1 MSIPI
6 AIAARPRRRFNWSQL
21 SLVSLAGLSALA
33 ILILLG
39 MIVWMSLRSGVP
51 GQASDYS
58 LKNYATILAD
68 PYTYRV
74 MWTTLI
80 FSAVTAPSAMEAVV
94 TAPERSVSA
103 SRPGM

>member
-39 MIVWMSLRSGVP
+39 MIVWMSLRVGR
-51 GQASDYS
+51 A
-58 LKNYATILAD
+58 
-68 PYTYRV
+68 
-74 MWTTLI
+74 
-80 FSAVTAPSAMEAVV
+80 
-94 TAPERSVSA
+94 
-103 SRPGM
+103 RPGIGLFVKKLCDDSR